1 MPNLNMN
8 ATGLIIHSTNKY
20 ELRGTPVGGSH
31 LTQIKI
37 TKDTNGIPPNHGKVD
52 GSVASPNA
60 TSADITQASIEV
72 WNELLNAL
80 MSFPF
85 KATVVCDTDTHVA
98 DLTFGPVTSSA
109 HADIGQDVH
118 TLLQLVQSVVAIQYP
133 DLKPPIP
140 DTFEPDARE
149 KVSRVEELAP
159 KGSKR
164 QTS

>member
-1 MPNLNMN
+1 MSNLTMK

-20 ELRGTPVGGSH
+20 ELRGTPLGGGH

-37 TKDTNGIPPNHGKVD
+37 TKDTNGPPPNHGKAE

-60 TSADITQASIEV
+60 TSADISQASIEV

-85 KATVVCDTDTHVA
+85 KATVVCDSDTHVA
-98 DLTFGPVTSSA
+98 DLSFGPVPSSA

-118 TLLQLVQSVVAIQYP
+118 TLLQLVQSVVAVQYP
-133 DLKPPIP
+133 DLKLPPP
-140 DTFEPDARE
+140 DTFEADTSA
-149 KVSRVEELAP
+149 KLSHVEELAP
-159 KGSKR
+159 PGSKR
-164 QTS
+164 QAS